1 MSTTPGL
8 IPPVVLRRRKAPGA
22 SDVSVNIFRPRGF
35 AMRRPVHSV
44 PRPRRRL
51 LSCVLAAALLVPGL
65 AGAAPLELNELEY
78 FHKRG
83 LDVLAFNNYYDGL
96 FSDAKHAGVELIH
109 HGGRTATNGDV
120 RLSPTP
126 EQWDPVA
133 LMVDRKVARRT
144 GTVTTRLGYAD
155 HGFEYDIRVA
165 PAGEGVRIQVVLDR
179 PLPRSLQG
187 KAGFNLEFLPSA
199 YWGKSWVTDTG
210 SGQLPLYP
218 AGPTARGDDGKPVR
232 LPMATG
238 RSLTLAPEDPQR
250 RVTIRAATGEIGIY
264 DGRNQAQNGWYV
276 VRGLLPS
283 GRTGVVL
290 EWTLEAS
297 TVPGWTRPTVIGH
310 SQVGYHP
317 AQRKVAVLEADR
329 YADALG
335 RIRLLRID
343 ADGSEHQVHAAD
355 AEHWAATCATSTTPS
370 TSPTCASPAST

>member
-1 MSTTPGL
+1 
-8 IPPVVLRRRKAPGA
+8 
-22 SDVSVNIFRPRGF
+22 
-35 AMRRPVHSV
+35 MRRPVHSV

-65 AGAAPLELNELEY
+65 AGAVPLELNELEY

-109 HGGRTATNGDV
+109 HGVRTATNGDV

-133 LMVDRKVARRT
+133 LMVDRKVDRRT

-238 RSLTLAPEDPQR
+238 RSLTLARKIRSAGSRSGR
-250 RVTIRAATGEIGIY
+250 RPANRHLRR
-264 DGRNQAQNGWYV
+264 RNQARTAGTWSRACC
-276 VRGLLPS
+276 RGPAS
-283 GRTGVVL
+283 

-297 TVPGWTRPTVIGH
+297 TVPAGRARP
-310 SQVGYHP
+310 
-317 AQRKVAVLEADR
+317 
-329 YADALG
+329 
-335 RIRLLRID
+335 
-343 ADGSEHQVHAAD
+343 
-355 AEHWAATCATSTTPS
+355 
-370 TSPTCASPAST
+370 